1 MLLSLC
7 SLLLAAAASTLLL
20 STAAKRF
27 SQYTPSS
34 LLVGVGSALSVPLL
48 SISTGSIHRFG
59 WGLSDAALI
68 SVAACA
74 SICVIGV
81 ARLMIASTKTAGPE
95 TDAGVSSRLVSPSLT
110 AIPYRLLQSPL
121 RGALI
126 LLIAVHIILVL
137 QINASQPIFPWDAFT
152 TWMYRSKAWVM
163 NDSLLPISG
172 VTAWLSSG
180 GDGYVIHADH
190 YPNVLSVWAASLS
203 SLHNSWQSDA
213 ASAGWGF
220 LLATMALTFA
230 GTLRFAGAGTTTT
243 LAGTY
248 ALISMPLMV
257 AHAALAGYA
266 DLAATLFSGCGLAL
280 LLAARD
286 AKKSIGTVLGLCL
299 LAVGTQIK
307 LEGWLWLGMGSTF
320 LLCEWA
326 ANKFGY
332 RWLLVGVALAAAIG
346 VPLLGQ
352 GSALSL
358 GALGTWGVTDDM
370 IKVGVLGHY
379 PIRPYN
385 PLYNYWAALFHH
397 PNFHLL
403 LALYLP
409 ALLLLSTRKRRQ
421 ALGHWIMLTLIVLSQ
436 GIIFGLSSFS
446 EYAQIGTAINRLLLH
461 FMPVFVYTLVA
472 TVQGLQWHRVE
483 NGDHD
488 QGVTSAVPAAAGVI
502 VAVIALLLAV
512 GLSTNWPSS
521 NDKHDYAIEAFT
533 PVLGTAVMTEDG
545 LQFESSPADIGVV
558 KAPLDK
564 ALSPVA
570 QRQTPVMLV
579 GVETLRRDHIGLYW
593 INQSDPGTVIR
604 RALPDYGPP
613 LVDLRDDPDWGN
625 DNIIEL
631 GVMVNKSVFHN
642 SYLRGLERSS
652 GPGLARLSLAFD
664 QWWARGEPS
673 QQSLN
678 RLDEPRGEWPG
689 LHRLLNAVAL
699 VFGLLLAVT
708 SIWQKPW
715 GAKPAIMAVL
725 AWGIAT
731 LWLVADSRLILTL
744 HSWWQTATSVDL
756 RTSTG
761 AAHAGLHIKPTAT
774 ALQAILDRDTPAVV
788 VPAEANLS
796 FEAQRLTYE
805 LLPQR
810 SLFLRTIAPLSAHNW
825 TGYVIVYGPEQLSDK
840 LKTSLTGFLFV
851 SRAENAWIFRGPV
864 VP

>member
-7 SLLLAAAASTLLL
+7 GLLLAAAASTLLL
-20 STAAKRF
+20 NAAATRL
-27 SQYTPSS
+27 SQHTPTS
-34 LLVGVGSALSVPLL
+34 LLLGVGSALSVPLL
-48 SISTGSIHRFG
+48 GIATSGIHHFG

-68 SVAACA
+68 SVAVCA
-74 SICVIGV
+74 LICVIGV
-81 ARLMIASTKTAGPE
+81 ARLMAASTKMAGAE
-95 TDAGVSSRLVSPSLT
+95 TDVGVSRRLASLPLT
-110 AIPYRLLQSPL
+110 AIPHRLLQSPAQ
-121 RGALI
+121 GALI
-126 LLIAVHIILVL
+126 LLIAIHIILVL

-163 NDSLLPISG
+163 NDSLLPINS

-190 YPNVLSVWAASLS
+190 YPNLLSVWAAALS
-203 SLHNSWQSDA
+203 SLHKGWQSDA

-220 LLATMALTFA
+220 LLGTMALTFA
-230 GTLRFAGAGTTTT
+230 GTLRFAGAGTSTT

-248 ALISMPLMV
+248 ALISMPLLG

-266 DLAATLFSGCGLAL
+266 DLAAALFSGCGLAL

-286 AKKSIGTVLGLCL
+286 AEKPTGTVLGLCL

-320 LLCEWA
+320 LVFEWA
-326 ANKFGY
+326 ANKFSY
-332 RWLLVGVALAAAIG
+332 RWLLVGVALAAVIG

-385 PLYNYWAALFHH
+385 PVGNYWAALFHH

-409 ALLLLSTRKRRQ
+409 ALLLLSVRKRRQ
-421 ALGHWIMLTLIVLSQ
+421 ALGHWTMLTLIVLSQ

-472 TVQGLQWHRVE
+472 TAQGLQWRRVD
-483 NGDHD
+483 NGDQD
-488 QGVTSAVPAAAGVI
+488 QGATSVVPAAAGVI
-502 VAVIALLLAV
+502 LAVIALLVAV

-521 NDKHDYAIEAFT
+521 NDKHDYAIEGFT

-545 LQFESSPADIGVV
+545 LQFKSSPADIGVV

-613 LVDLRDDPDWGN
+613 LVDLRDDADWGN

-631 GVMVNKSVFHN
+631 GVMINKSVFHN

-652 GPGLARLSLAFD
+652 GPSLTRWQIAFD
-664 QWWARGEPS
+664 QWWPRGEPS

-678 RLDEPRGEWPG
+678 RLDEPIGEWPG

-699 VFGLLLAVT
+699 LFGLLLAVV
-708 SIWQKPW
+708 SIWQRPW
-715 GAKPAIMAVL
+715 AATPTIMAVI

-731 LWLVADSRLILTL
+731 LWLVADSRSILTL
-744 HSWWQTATSVDL
+744 NSWGAVAKSVDE
-756 RTSTG
+756 RTPTG
-761 AAHAGLHIKPTAT
+761 TAHAGLHIKPTAT
-774 ALQAILDRDTPAVV
+774 AVKAILDKDTPVIV
-788 VPAEANLS
+788 LPAEANLS
-796 FEAQRLTYE
+796 FEAQRLAYE

-810 SLFLRTIAPLSAHNW
+810 SLFLRTIAPLSARDW
-825 TGYVIVYGPEQLSDK
+825 TGYVIVYGPEQLSDV
-840 LKTSLTGFLFV
+840 LKTSLADFRFV